1 MDRFSDFMVKD
12 ETTGEC
18 FRADHLLEDVME
30 KLMADPKCSE
40 ESKAEYN
47 LISNQVC
54 EGTRSPLLTV
64 WELQCICVG
73 FSLGFFKGIV
83 LHFCVQWMVLD
94 VHILDLEPPGQQVQS
109 HRTFAASVLC
119 FRTFQYNCFDTAF
132 SAFTKH
138 HFTTLR

>member
-12 ETTGEC
+12 EATGEC

-54 EGTRSPLLTV
+54 EGTCSPLLTV
-64 WELQCICVG
+64 WKLQCICVG
-73 FSLGFFKGIV
+73 FSLGFLKG
-83 LHFCVQWMVLD
+83 
-94 VHILDLEPPGQQVQS
+94 
-109 HRTFAASVLC
+109 
-119 FRTFQYNCFDTAF
+119 
-132 SAFTKH
+132 
-138 HFTTLR
+138 